1 MLTLIKAILSKVL
14 RRLSRGKKKKSKTK
28 KFKDKKR
35 RILNFKHFGFTLWAR
50 FVFWINGLKTLRV

>member
-1 MLTLIKAILSKVL
+1 MFTIIKNILSKVFG
-14 RRLSRGKKKKSKTK
+14 RLLGGRKKKSKTK

-50 FVFWINGLKTLRV
+50 FVFWLTGIKSLRV